1 VRPRCEG
8 FRSSDRRSGLGRG
21 LGVLISSAVVWF
33 AATQLMLA
41 GTSWIFTGYFEGRGL
56 PVGDHALRIG
66 QVLLAAA
73 ASVSLRLSRRAAAW
87 LFLLSLSVGLL
98 LLFFVENWAIN
109 FLGQPLLIV
118 FLALSFG
125 TRTSCITAAYCAKW
139 RLRSQDFPETE
150 PRGNP
155 DEKACKDL
163 RDGGVLPRSPSR
175 RSRPEPFLRMPI
187 WKNTAARRGD
197 PLETRAKRFR
207 LRSRG
212 CPPTVLPSR
221 MTSEGERV
229 RLRPKTETTS
239 RKRTSG

>member
-8 FRSSDRRSGLGRG
+8 FARVTVEVASAVVS
-21 LGVLISSAVVWF
+21 GVLISSAVVWF

-125 TRTSCITAAYCAKW
+125 YAYLLYHCGL
-139 RLRSQDFPETE
+139 LR
-150 PRGNP
+150 
-155 DEKACKDL
+155 
-163 RDGGVLPRSPSR
+163 
-175 RSRPEPFLRMPI
+175 
-187 WKNTAARRGD
+187 
-197 PLETRAKRFR
+197 
-207 LRSRG
+207 
-212 CPPTVLPSR
+212 
-221 MTSEGERV
+221 
-229 RLRPKTETTS
+229 
-239 RKRTSG
+239 